1 MIRLTGKI
9 KDVSMG
15 FLDGECKLTL
25 AVNEKNDLKVAY
37 DELSQCELLDIELK
51 KHREKR
57 SLNANAYL
65 WVLCGKLADKIGVD
79 KESVYRQHIL
89 NANVYRVAEIS
100 EEAADTLIKG
110 WQMNGIGW
118 IAERVDKSVRDG
130 FIVVNL
136 YYGSSAYNT
145 KQMSRLLDSVI
156 EDCKEQG
163 IQTMTPDEIAE
174 LKSLWKA
181 EI

>member
-1 MIRLTGKI
+1 MRLTGKI
-9 KDVSMG
+9 RDVSMG

-37 DELSQCELLDIELK
+37 DELSQCEPLDIELK

-100 EEAADTLIKG
+100 EEAADTLVRG

-118 IAERVDKSVRDG
+118 IAEKVDKSVRDG

>member
-1 MIRLTGKI
+1 MRLTGKI
-9 KDVSMG
+9 RDVSMG

-37 DELSQCELLDIELK
+37 DELSQYELLDIELK

-100 EEAADTLIKG
+100 EEAADTLIRG

-118 IAERVDKSVRDG
+118 IAEKVDKSVRDG

-156 EDCKEQG
+156 EDCNEQG